1 MCQNYVKKTCQMQI
15 PARTLSE
22 KILKCVENVSDF
34 KKISENGQQKTVGNL
49 SEVEL
54 LTYF

>member
-15 PARTLSE
+15 PVRTLSE

-34 KKISENGQQKTVGNL
+34 KKFSENGQQKTVGNL